1 MLWEGFAKSVAP
13 SFISTFLDD
22 APKIGV
28 LVVLAFPLGN
38 WAFSKDF
45 PKELPK
51 EFPKELPKDFPK
63 VFPKTLLKDFP
74 KEIRKKSEKKPKES

>member
-1 MLWEGFAKSVAP
+1 MLLLWEGFAKGVPP

-45 PKELPK
+45 PKE
-51 EFPKELPKDFPK
+51 FPKELPKDFPK

-74 KEIRKKSEKKPKES
+74 KEVRKKSEIIPKES